1 MTGGYG
7 RGKCY
12 AHLRTRWR
20 DIRGACSTSESRA
33 ADAEP
38 QMLRRCLSGHEPTPV
53 DVDGKIRVT
62 QAGSRD
68 RRSARVATAATH
80 CGQPHRRRPVIDRVL
95 ELHRIQGAE
104 FPSSRPKHTR
114 HRLKVLHSARLP
126 DLLLISHRCDGA
138 AVNRG
143 RAARQRDTVRVRGSL
158 SLLLAS
164 SAPVLEISKWCGSED
179 LLP

>member
-1 MTGGYG
+1 
-7 RGKCY
+7 
-12 AHLRTRWR
+12 
-20 DIRGACSTSESRA
+20 
-33 ADAEP
+33 
-38 QMLRRCLSGHEPTPV
+38 MLRSLEDALARHSRCLQHERVSSCRRRAPNAPSVPQRPRADPV
-53 DVDGKIRVT
+53 DVDGRIRVT

-158 SLLLAS
+158 SLFLAS